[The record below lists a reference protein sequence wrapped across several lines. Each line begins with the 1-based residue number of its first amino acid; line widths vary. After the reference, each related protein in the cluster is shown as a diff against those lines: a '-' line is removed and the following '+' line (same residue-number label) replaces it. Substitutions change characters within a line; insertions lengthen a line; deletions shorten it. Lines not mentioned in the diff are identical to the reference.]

1 MKRPLWIRGV
11 GSANFSASPSAIAP
25 TSSGMK
31 SSRSRSRSLRETVSR
46 TGLWTDSPIGNRSG
60 ARVHPATVGVRNN
73 GRADPG
79 LLAHGRPLPDLK
91 QGRRLSL
98 MRARPTR
105 GRRNDTFDGQG
116 GRPRHPAT
124 ADSRYLLAR
133 TALCRCRSRG
143 ARCARLWCGRR
154 TLGRYGVARCW
165 QSPCVESAAGVAM
178 QPQTL
183 ALARLVDGG
192 QYLPV
197 FGKFFRAGAP
207 DDLCLALAAAGRF
220 SRRLDPARVF
230 VT

>member
-46 TGLWTDSPIGNRSG
+46 TGLWTDSPIGNRTG

-133 TALCRCRSRG
+133 QLSADAGRAARAAQDCGVGGAPRPVWGCAVLAIALRRISCRCRHAATDTCPCSP
-143 ARCARLWCGRR
+143 GRWR
-154 TLGRYGVARCW
+154 
-165 QSPCVESAAGVAM
+165 PI
-178 QPQTL
+178 
-183 ALARLVDGG
+183 
-192 QYLPV
+192 
-197 FGKFFRAGAP
+197 
-207 DDLCLALAAAGRF
+207 
-220 SRRLDPARVF
+220 PARVRQ
-230 VT
+230 VRQGWRA